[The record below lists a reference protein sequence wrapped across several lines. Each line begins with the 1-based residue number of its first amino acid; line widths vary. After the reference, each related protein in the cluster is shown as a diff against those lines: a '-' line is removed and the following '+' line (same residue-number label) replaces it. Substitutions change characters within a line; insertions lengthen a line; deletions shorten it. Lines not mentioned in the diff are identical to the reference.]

1 MNMKQRGRPRAYDP
15 DVALDDTMGVFWRH
29 GFSATSLD
37 MIAEATG
44 MNRPSLAAAF
54 GDKRA
59 LYLKSLARFGE
70 RMRETLGAKL
80 ARKAKIDKSLLAFYA
95 AAIDIYRS
103 GGSAPLGCFV
113 ITTATT
119 ESAEDPTI
127 KKALAAVL
135 NEIDLMLEDR
145 IRRAIKDGQ
154 MGAEA
159 DVRGLAKLA
168 SATLHSLAVRAR
180 AGESRRALES
190 LAAVAVRCITS

>member
-1 MNMKQRGRPRAYDP
+1 MC
-15 DVALDDTMGVFWRH
+15 VFWRH

-37 MIAEATG
+37 MIARATG

-59 LYLKSLARFGE
+59 LYLKSLARFGK
-70 RMRETLGAKL
+70 RMRETLRTEL

-95 AAIDIYRS
+95 AAIDIYRF
-103 GGSAPLGCFV
+103 GASAPLGCFV

-119 ESAEDPTI
+119 ESAEDSTI
-127 KKALAAVL
+127 KKALAAAL

-154 MGAEA
+154 IGADA
-159 DVRGLAKLA
+159 DVHGLAKLA

-180 AGESRRALES
+180 AGESRHALES
-190 LAAVAVRCITS
+190 LAAAAARCITA